1 MTTRKV
7 RSVRPGTAEM
17 DCMEILSN
25 TAGHFRTITEHKIRV
40 MRHCFAVGL
49 YWQGVTHD
57 LSKYTPVEFLN
68 GCKYYQHGRR
78 SPNNAERED
87 RGYSLAWMHHKGR
100 NRHHYEYWN
109 DYRAKREEG
118 KPPVVYVP
126 MPRRYVAEMLMDR
139 ISASETYRGEEYT
152 QHDPLKYYLNGA
164 GSKLMHPRTARE
176 LERLLRILD
185 KRGQRELDR
194 FVRDYYLKGY
204 PM

>member
-1 MTTRKV
+1 
-7 RSVRPGTAEM
+7 M
-17 DCMEILSN
+17 DYKEILSN
-25 TAGHFRTITEHKIRV
+25 AAGHFKTITEHKIRV
-40 MRHCFAVGL
+40 MRHCFSVGL
-49 YWQGVTHD
+49 YYQGLTHD

-68 GCKYYQHGRR
+68 GCKYYQQGKR

-118 KPPVVYVP
+118 KPPVVYVQ

-139 ISASETYRGEEYT
+139 ISASETYLGEKYT

-164 GSKLMHPRTARE
+164 GVKLMNPRTARE

-185 KRGQRELDR
+185 KRGQKDLDR